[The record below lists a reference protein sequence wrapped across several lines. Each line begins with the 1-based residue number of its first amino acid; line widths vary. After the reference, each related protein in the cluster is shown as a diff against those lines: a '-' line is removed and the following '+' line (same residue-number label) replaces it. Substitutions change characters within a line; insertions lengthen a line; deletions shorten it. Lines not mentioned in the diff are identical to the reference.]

1 MCVRIFLNTKQ
12 WAKIGDRDGA
22 RERNTGC
29 HSVARCELI
38 SRYSYTFSHFS
49 RMFVYNVLSPQSI
62 CIMHGMSPWT
72 RRISRL
78 AGWFVV
84 CYNDWNHKRVQLALF
99 FSYECVCVSPHLH
112 RPCMSLFTIFALD
125 VFHSVVPSLVTP
137 LGIYG
142 TFLSMKWVYMLKW
155 LICCVFGA
163 NVI

>member
-84 CYNDWNHKRVQLALF
+84 CYNDWNHKRAQLALF
-99 FSYECVCVSPHLH
+99 FSWVCVCLTPPSSSIH
-112 RPCMSLFTIFALD
+112 
-125 VFHSVVPSLVTP
+125 VFVYDFCPWRFSFCRSFFGYT